1 MPRSQTAH
9 VLIVDDE
16 RHIAEMIRSLLER
29 YGYTVVLAGS
39 GEEALALLNDWD
51 FDVIITDHY
60 LDRGELCGLD
70 LVQAVSG
77 LGRDI
82 PFLVAT
88 ACVEDEILDGLRAH
102 PSVQQLFR
110 KPFDLM
116 ALKASVARAVSQRR
130 VGGGAE
136 MGEGASGTSTT

>member
-1 MPRSQTAH
+1 MPRTRSAH

-29 YGYTVVLAGS
+29 YGYSVVLAGS
-39 GEEALALLNDWD
+39 GEEALELLNDWD

-60 LDRGELCGLD
+60 LDRGELCGYD

-88 ACVEDEILDGLRAH
+88 ACVEDEILDGLRSH
-102 PSVQQLFR
+102 PAVQQLFR

-116 ALKASVARAVSQRR
+116 ALKASVASAVAQRR
-130 VGGGAE
+130 VSRAAGL
-136 MGEGASGTSTT
+136 GEGAADASTT